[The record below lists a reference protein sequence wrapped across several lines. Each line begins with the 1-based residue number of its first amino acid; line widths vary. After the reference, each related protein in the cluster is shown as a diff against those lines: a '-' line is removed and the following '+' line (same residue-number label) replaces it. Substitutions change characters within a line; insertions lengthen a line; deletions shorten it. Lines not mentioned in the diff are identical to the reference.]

1 MKPILPLLL
10 ALLSSSIAQADNP
23 NVCTILEGSDLT
35 RNIDLDLG
43 SEPTPDLS
51 KVITFSSNIAFSRD
65 RQRIALYQVSDS
77 KKLATFTLFES
88 NTGKLLQRQTLDNYE
103 ERSHQTALQFSPKEG
118 IVYLRGMSYP
128 EEGGNTSGAIPF
140 WNLAS
145 NELVFSPCTTGMGVS
160 TVQFSDDE
168 TVAFSTTVD
177 SFNSLCSTQEAK
189 VLETKDQGGE
199 YTFDPKTKR
208 LQVGKADEDES
219 SFDIDDYSLDGYKFS
234 SKIFRLG
241 GKDYRVV
248 GPKWQSEAGG
258 EQNSVQLYDVESQQV
273 RPLQTADL
281 FLHHELVEPAG
292 GAPEYQTVSYNE
304 ETKQVSVCRLPLII
318 SLFVQ

>member
-10 ALLSSSIAQADNP
+10 VLLSSNIAQADKP
-23 NVCTILEGSDLT
+23 NDCTTLEDSDLS
-35 RNIDLDLG
+35 RNIDLEPRG
-43 SEPTPDLS
+43 IQAPSVSEA
-51 KVITFSSNIAFSRD
+51 IAFSSNIAFSRD
-65 RQRIALYQVSDS
+65 RQKIALYQVSDS
-77 KKLATFTLFES
+77 KALATFKLFDS
-88 NTGKLLQRQTLDNYE
+88 KTGKLLQSQALDNYE
-103 ERSHQTALQFSPKEG
+103 ERSHQTALQFSPQEG

-128 EEGGNTSGAIPF
+128 AEGSNTSGAIPF

-208 LQVGKADEDES
+208 LQAGKAEEDES
-219 SFDIDDYSLDGYKFS
+219 SFYIDHDSLDGYKFS

-248 GPKWQSEAGG
+248 GPKWQGEAGG
-258 EQNSVQLYDVESQQV
+258 EQTSIQLYNVENQQT

-281 FLHHELVEPAG
+281 FLHHELVETAG
-292 GAPEYQTVSYNE
+292 GAQEYQTVSYDKDS
-304 ETKQVSVCRLPLII
+304 KQASFCRLPLRHE
-318 SLFVQ
+318 S

>member
-10 ALLSSSIAQADNP
+10 VLLSSNIAQADNP
-23 NVCTILEGSDLT
+23 NVCATLEGSDLT

-43 SEPTPDLS
+43 SEPTSDLS
-51 KVITFSSNIAFSRD
+51 KVIAFSSNVAFSRD
-65 RQRIALYQVSDS
+65 GQKIALYQVSDS
-77 KKLATFTLFES
+77 KKLATFKLFES
-88 NTGKLLQRQTLDNYE
+88 KTGKLLQSQTLDNYE
-103 ERSHQTALQFSPKEG
+103 ERSHQTELQFSPQEG

-128 EEGGNTSGAIPF
+128 AESSNTSGAIPF

-145 NELVFSPCTTGMGVS
+145 NELVFSPCITGMGVS

-208 LQVGKADEDES
+208 LQAGKSGEDEAR
-219 SFDIDDYSLDGYKFS
+219 FDIDDGSLDGYKFS
-234 SKIFRLG
+234 SKIFRLE

-248 GPKWQSEAGG
+248 GPKWQGEAGDK
-258 EQNSVQLYDVESQQV
+258 QTSIQLYDVENQQT

-281 FLHHELVEPAG
+281 FLHHVYLH
-292 GAPEYQTVSYNE
+292 
-304 ETKQVSVCRLPLII
+304 RLHL
-318 SLFVQ
+318 

>member
-10 ALLSSSIAQADNP
+10 VLLSSNIAQADNP
-23 NVCTILEGSDLT
+23 SVCTTLEGSDLT

-51 KVITFSSNIAFSRD
+51 EVIAFSSNIAFSRD
-65 RQRIALYQVSDS
+65 RQKIALYQVSDS
-77 KKLATFTLFES
+77 KKLATFKLFES
-88 NTGKLLQRQTLDNYE
+88 KTGKLVQSQTLDNYE
-103 ERSHQTALQFSPKEG
+103 ERSHQTALQFSPQEG

-128 EEGGNTSGAIPF
+128 AEGSNTSGAIPF

-208 LQVGKADEDES
+208 LQAGKAEEDES
-219 SFDIDDYSLDGYKFS
+219 SFNIDDDSLDGYKFS

-248 GPKWQSEAGG
+248 GPKWQSESGG
-258 EQNSVQLYDVESQQV
+258 EQTSIQLYDVANKQV
-273 RPLQTADL
+273 HSLQTADL

-292 GAPEYQTVSYNE
+292 GVPEYQTVSYDE
-304 ETKQVSVCRLPLII
+304 QAKQASFCRLPL
-318 SLFVQ
+318 VQ

>member
-10 ALLSSSIAQADNP
+10 VLLSSNIAQAVNP
-23 NVCTILEGSDLT
+23 NVCTTLEASDLT

-43 SEPTPDLS
+43 GKPTPDLS
-51 KVITFSSNIAFSRD
+51 EAIAFSSNVAFSLD

-88 NTGKLLQRQTLDNYE
+88 KTGKLLQRQTLDNYE
-103 ERSHQTALQFSPKEG
+103 ERSHQTALQFSPQEE

-128 EEGGNTSGAIPF
+128 AEGSNTSGAIPF

-208 LQVGKADEDES
+208 LQAGKAEEDES
-219 SFDIDDYSLDGYKFS
+219 SFDIDDDSLDGYKFS
-234 SKIFRLG
+234 SKIFRLE

-248 GPKWQSEAGG
+248 GPKWQSEAGS
-258 EQNSVQLYDVESQQV
+258 EQNSIQLYDVENQQV

-281 FLHHELVEPAG
+281 FLYHELVETAG
-292 GAPEYQTVSYNE
+292 GAPEYQTVSYDAQA
-304 ETKQVSVCRLPLII
+304 KQASFCRLLLVSVE
-318 SLFVQ
+318 